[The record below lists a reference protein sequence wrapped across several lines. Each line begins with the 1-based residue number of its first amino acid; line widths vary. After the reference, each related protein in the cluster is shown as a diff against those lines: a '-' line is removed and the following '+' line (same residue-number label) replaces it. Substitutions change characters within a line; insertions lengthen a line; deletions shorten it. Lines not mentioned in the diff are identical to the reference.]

1 MCKKITVT
9 TTYVTDATLNDT
21 RSIPINK
28 QAGENSELGISESNI
43 TNFPKLTYNYK
54 QRPDVSTETHEMYTN
69 PPTNVGEKQYLDN
82 KNTLIIILIII
93 IIILYVATVLTFT
106 FPSIYTIFRTYR
118 PLNI

>member
-9 TTYVTDATLNDT
+9 TTYVTDATLIDT

-54 QRPDVSTETHEMYTN
+54 QKYTDYN
-69 PPTNVGEKQYLDN
+69 PYYDLVCSYCAYLCVTVNVPY
-82 KNTLIIILIII
+82 
-93 IIILYVATVLTFT
+93 
-106 FPSIYTIFRTYR
+106 FRT
-118 PLNI
+118 L